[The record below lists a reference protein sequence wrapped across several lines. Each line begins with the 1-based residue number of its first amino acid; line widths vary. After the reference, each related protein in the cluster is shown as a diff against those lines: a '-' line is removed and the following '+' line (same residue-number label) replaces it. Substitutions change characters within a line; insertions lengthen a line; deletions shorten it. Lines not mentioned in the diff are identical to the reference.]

1 MKRTLIALFIASISI
16 LSVACNNSN
25 PPATNDANT
34 APNNVTTEPNNV
46 NPATNNA
53 DAVPNNTSTATNESN
68 PTPNNAKISEKQA
81 KDIALKHAKLT
92 SDKVRFNV
100 TEYDTDNGYPKYD
113 IEFYYNNQ
121 EYSYEIDAN
130 TGEILSHSIEKQ

>member
-68 PTPNNAKISEKQA
+68 P
-81 KDIALKHAKLT
+81 
-92 SDKVRFNV
+92 DKWN
-100 TEYDTDNGYPKYD
+100 PKYD

>member
-25 PPATNDANT
+25 PPATNDENA
-34 APNNVTTEPNNV
+34 APNNV

-53 DAVPNNTSTATNESN
+53 DAVPNNSSTATNESN

-92 SDKVRFNV
+92 SDKVKFNI
-100 TEYDTDNGYPKYD
+100 TDYETNNGNPKYD

>member
-81 KDIALKHAKLT
+81 KDIALKHANLT
-92 SDKVRFNV
+92 SDKVTF
-100 TEYDTDNGYPKYD
+100 TKTDYETDNGRTKYEID
-113 IEFYYNNQ
+113 FYYNNQ
-121 EYSYEIDAN
+121 EYDYEIDAQ